1 MANERVANYTEA
13 RRNLGSLMDA
23 VTEDRVPVIIT
34 RKTGDP
40 VVMMARS
47 EYDATMETLHLLRSP
62 RNAARLHEAI
72 ADVEA
77 GEVVLADLIDGTV
90 EARR

>member
-1 MANERVANYTEA
+1 MANERTVNYTEA

-34 RKTGDP
+34 RKAGDP

-62 RNAARLHEAI
+62 RNAARLREAI

-77 GEVVLADLIDGTV
+77 GEMVLADLIDGAV

>member
-1 MANERVANYTEA
+1 MANERIANYTEA

-23 VTEDRVPVIIT
+23 VNDDRVPVIIT
-34 RKTGDP
+34 RKTGAP

-62 RNAARLHEAI
+62 RNAARLREAI

-77 GEVVLADLIDGTV
+77 GEVVSADLIDGAV
-90 EARR
+90 EERR

>member
-62 RNAARLHEAI
+62 RNAARLREAI

-77 GEVVLADLIDGTV
+77 GEVVLADLIDGAV
-90 EARR
+90 EERR

>member
-34 RKTGDP
+34 RKAGDP

-62 RNAARLHEAI
+62 RNAARLREAI

-77 GEVVLADLIDGTV
+77 GEMVLADLIDGAV